1 MLKTIFRIVAG
12 ALWLM
17 GRVTGRTYNEM
28 NIIVYYF
35 MIPYSWLLMLDAI
48 WGFHYCAIVGGVFY
62 LLLWLAI
69 KNFKS
74 FSDDVFELSV
84 KFLNSFNKFI
94 LLFNNSASLR
104 VFYISVYPHYFYQ
117 VKFILSVKQCQ
128 K

>member
-1 MLKTIFRIVAG
+1 
-12 ALWLM
+12 
-17 GRVTGRTYNEM
+17 VTGRTYNEM

-84 KFLNSFNKFI
+84 KFLNSFNKYGSNYVASSVWICVAVPLVIYGVLIYFI
-94 LLFNNSASLR
+94 
-104 VFYISVYPHYFYQ
+104 IQ
-117 VKFILSVKQCQ
+117 
-128 K
+128 